1 MESID
6 LTDFLEAEERD
17 LTLLRLTSFLS
28 LLEELDLF
36 FLTLNIFLS
45 ESLETD
51 SRSMELDAWSSGMA
65 PRMCIWL
72 SSSRLRRTA
81 CL

>member
-28 LLEELDLF
+28 LWKQ
-36 FLTLNIFLS
+36 T
-45 ESLETD
+45 
-51 SRSMELDAWSSGMA
+51 RGQWSWMLGRVGWHRGCA
-65 PRMCIWL
+65 FGC
-72 SSSRLRRTA
+72 LRQG
-81 CL
+81 

>member
-51 SRSMELDAWSSGMA
+51 
-65 PRMCIWL
+65 
-72 SSSRLRRTA
+72 
-81 CL
+81 